1 MENFVFLALG
11 GEGGILDLL
20 VLIIVFVLILV
31 AAYFVSKWVS
41 NTGLNMQKN
50 KNIKV
55 LEVFRLNQTKYIY
68 IVEMGSKV
76 IAIGVTK
83 DHIEYLTELE
93 RDSLSFTKPDNVH
106 VNFKDLLKLSRN
118 KLDKASTN
126 EDVLR
131 QFEKKEE

>member
-106 VNFKDLLKLSRN
+106 VNFKDFLKLSRN